1 MDHKTSQLVNVE
13 ERIVREY
20 SSVELDSAELTRE
33 YEELENFIEV
43 FGETKYGKHESKFD
57 PVLEDIK
64 TGLANRDSTEVKDDL
79 SELEQLIERYL
90 PVRSKSAVI
99 EVYMEQDTL
108 YLSGSIVKP
117 YVNFREDIFI
127 DIFDQKGE
135 RIDEIAL
142 KDTPAG
148 KFNQVLSKPYEPG
161 MYVAQLWYHD
171 LMVSD
176 FFHVR

>member
-1 MDHKTSQLVNVE
+1 
-13 ERIVREY
+13 
-20 SSVELDSAELTRE
+20 
-33 YEELENFIEV
+33 
-43 FGETKYGKHESKFD
+43 FGETNYGKHESKFD
-57 PVLEDIK
+57 PVLVDIE
-64 TGLANRDSTEVKDDL
+64 TGLANRDSTEVNDGL
-79 SELEQLIERYL
+79 SELKLLIERYL

-99 EVYMEQDTL
+99 EVYMEKDTL
-108 YLSGSIVKP
+108 YLSGAIVKP
-117 YVNFREDIFI
+117 YIDFREDIFI

-142 KDTPAG
+142 RDTPAG
-148 KFNQVLSKPYEPG
+148 KFNQVLSKSYDPG

>member
-1 MDHKTSQLVNVE
+1 
-13 ERIVREY
+13 
-20 SSVELDSAELTRE
+20 
-33 YEELENFIEV
+33 
-43 FGETKYGKHESKFD
+43 
-57 PVLEDIK
+57 
-64 TGLANRDSTEVKDDL
+64 VKDDL
-79 SELEQLIERYL
+79 SELKRLIERYL

-99 EVYMEQDTL
+99 EAYMEQDTL

-117 YVNFREDIFI
+117 YLNFREDLFI

-135 RIDEIAL
+135 HIDEI
-142 KDTPAG
+142 KDTPSGGTG

-176 FFHVR
+176 FFSVR

>member
-20 SSVELDSAELTRE
+20 SSVELDSTELARE

-43 FGETKYGKHESKFD
+43 FGETNYGNHKSKFD
-57 PVLEDIK
+57 PVLEDIE
-64 TGLANRDSTEVKDDL
+64 TGLANRDFLANRDSNEVKDDL
-79 SELEQLIERYL
+79 SELKRLIERYL

-135 RIDEIAL
+135 RIDEIAH
-142 KDTPAG
+142 
-148 KFNQVLSKPYEPG
+148 QVLSKPYEPG

>member
-1 MDHKTSQLVNVE
+1 M
-13 ERIVREY
+13 
-20 SSVELDSAELTRE
+20 
-33 YEELENFIEV
+33 
-43 FGETKYGKHESKFD
+43 
-57 PVLEDIK
+57 
-64 TGLANRDSTEVKDDL
+64 KDDL
-79 SELEQLIERYL
+79 SELKRLIERYL

-99 EVYMEQDTL
+99 EAYMEQDTL